1 MADTDNNINIDI
13 SGNTAS
19 MATDYGHGGP
29 GGFTASHVPISK
41 LVWGDKDGSKRV
53 TLTDPFPV
61 QMAGQTGPL
70 EFTGKISGQT
80 NANIAITNFIGK
92 VPGGT
97 TYGQT
102 HFIAVAGSTNGLSP
116 VGISGGVEGV
126 YGGVPVTITGD
137 VRVAFSTGQDA
148 IDQFEAD
155 GTDTYTNG
163 ASGGIMIQGK
173 GLGFTASVA
182 GEQFPGYGFGIPVAV
197 TAGRRLSSGTD
208 SVTVVGTINS
218 TGGRQLTPLTDSVG
232 VYGYDGQKS
241 VHTILR
247 ASNDGVTAGFS
258 GDALKVAIVN
268 AAEGIT
274 FSIAVSTVTGVTNAS
289 EPPLRVQGYES
300 GGDPL
305 VVKGQNDGALEI
317 VSTSGLNTT
326 VTNTVAITDTNI
338 VNSLESASKPLVS
351 NLASVKANTSPISAI
366 KTAIE
371 GGKLRAQITGITRPT
386 DLRSGSKT
394 VTSNAQPLNN
404 NLELRVG
411 VTVKAAPTNT
421 NNVLVGNRGLAS
433 NTDTGYILEPGESIF
448 LEINNVNKIYVRTSS
463 TDRSGETHT
472 INYIGS

>member
-1 MADTDNNINIDI
+1 MADTNNNINIDT

-19 MATDYGHGGP
+19 MATDFGHGGP

-53 TLTDPFPV
+53 TLSDPFPV
-61 QMAGQTGPL
+61 QLAGQTGPL

-102 HFIAVAGSTNGLSP
+102 HFIAVAGSTNGNTP
-116 VGISGGVEGV
+116 IGISGAIEGV
-126 YGGVPVTITGD
+126 VDGVPVEVTGS
-137 VRVAFSTGQDA
+137 VRLQGAMADDSYGV
-148 IDQFEAD
+148 D
-155 GTDTYTNG
+155 GTVR
-163 ASGGIMIQGK
+163 GILIQGTSA
-173 GLGFTASVA
+173 GNTASVA
-182 GEQFPGYGFGIPVAV
+182 GESFPGYGFGVPIAV
-197 TAGRRLSSGTD
+197 TAGRRLSSATD
-208 SVTVVGTINS
+208 TVNVVGTINS
-218 TGGRQLTPLTDSVG
+218 TGGRQLGPLTDSVS
-232 VYGYDGQKS
+232 VYGSDGGQYVK
-241 VHTILR
+241 TNLYNTNG
-247 ASNDGVTAGFS
+247 ATAGFS

-433 NTDTGYILEPGESIF
+433 NIDTGYVLEPGESIF

>member
-1 MADTDNNINIDI
+1 MADTNNNINIDI

-19 MATDYGHGGP
+19 MATDFGHGGP

-53 TLTDPFPV
+53 TLSDPFPV
-61 QMAGQTGPL
+61 QLAGQTGPL

-102 HFIAVAGSTNGLSP
+102 HFIAVAGSTNGNTP
-116 VGISGGVEGV
+116 IGISGAIEGV
-126 YGGVPVTITGD
+126 VDGVPVEVTGS
-137 VRVAFSTGQDA
+137 VRLQGAMADDSYGV
-148 IDQFEAD
+148 D
-155 GTDTYTNG
+155 GTVR
-163 ASGGIMIQGK
+163 GILIQGTSA
-173 GLGFTASVA
+173 GNTASVA
-182 GEQFPGYGFGIPVAV
+182 GESFPGYGFGVPIAV
-197 TAGRRLSSGTD
+197 TAGRRLSSATD
-208 SVTVVGTINS
+208 TVNVVGTINS
-218 TGGRQLTPLTDSVG
+218 TGGRQLGPLTDSVS
-232 VYGYDGQKS
+232 VYGSDGGQYVK
-241 VHTILR
+241 TNLYNTNG
-247 ASNDGVTAGFS
+247 ATAGFS

-433 NTDTGYILEPGESIF
+433 NIDTGYVLEPGESIF

-472 INYIGS
+472 VNYIGS

>member
-1 MADTDNNINIDI
+1 MADTNNNINIDI

-19 MATDYGHGGP
+19 MATDFGHGGP

-53 TLTDPFPV
+53 TLSDPFPV
-61 QMAGQTGPL
+61 QLAGQTGPL

-102 HFIAVAGSTNGLSP
+102 HFIAVAGSTNGNTP
-116 VGISGGVEGV
+116 IGISGAIEGV
-126 YGGVPVTITGD
+126 VDGVPVEVTGS
-137 VRVAFSTGQDA
+137 VRLQGAMADDSYGV
-148 IDQFEAD
+148 D
-155 GTDTYTNG
+155 GTVR
-163 ASGGIMIQGK
+163 GILIQGTSA
-173 GLGFTASVA
+173 GNTASVA
-182 GEQFPGYGFGIPVAV
+182 GESFPGYGFGVPIAV
-197 TAGRRLSSGTD
+197 TAGRRLSSATD
-208 SVTVVGTINS
+208 TVNVVGTINS
-218 TGGRQLTPLTDSVG
+218 TGGRQLGPLTDSVS
-232 VYGYDGQKS
+232 VYGSDGGQFVKTKLYS
-241 VHTILR
+241 E
-247 ASNDGVTAGFS
+247 DGVTAGFS
-258 GDALKVAIVN
+258 GGALKVAIVN

-274 FSIAVSTVTGVTNAS
+274 FHFQMAATTGVTNS
-289 EPPLRVQGYES
+289 TEPPLRVQGYAGS
-300 GGDPL
+300 NGDPL

-433 NTDTGYILEPGESIF
+433 NIDTGYVLEPGESIF

-472 INYIGS
+472 VNYIGS

>member
-1 MADTDNNINIDI
+1 MADTNNNINIDI

-19 MATDYGHGGP
+19 MATDFGHGGP

-41 LVWGDKDGSKRV
+41 LVWGDKDESKRV
-53 TLTDPFPV
+53 TLSDPFPV
-61 QMAGQTGPL
+61 QLAGQTGPL

-102 HFIAVAGSTNGLSP
+102 HFIAVAGSTNGNTP
-116 VGISGGVEGV
+116 IGISGAIEGV
-126 YGGVPVTITGD
+126 VDGVPVEVTGS
-137 VRVAFSTGQDA
+137 VRLQGAMADDSYGV
-148 IDQFEAD
+148 D
-155 GTDTYTNG
+155 GTVR
-163 ASGGIMIQGK
+163 GILIQGTSA
-173 GLGFTASVA
+173 GNTASVA
-182 GEQFPGYGFGIPVAV
+182 GESFPGYGFGVPIAV
-197 TAGRRLSSGTD
+197 TAGRRLSSATD
-208 SVTVVGTINS
+208 TVNVVGTINS
-218 TGGRQLTPLTDSVG
+218 TGGRQLGPLTDSVS
-232 VYGYDGQKS
+232 VYGSDGGQYVK
-241 VHTILR
+241 TNLYNTNG
-247 ASNDGVTAGFS
+247 ATAGFS

-433 NTDTGYILEPGESIF
+433 NIDTGYILEPGESIF

-472 INYIGS
+472 VNYIGS